1 MSTMMMVRQQID
13 SVVNRGILTPETTY
27 EYTSGGCGC
36 EGGCVEASSGGR
48 GGAGGRPGSS
58 G

>member
-1 MSTMMMVRQQID
+1 MMMVRQQIA
-13 SVVNRGILTPETTY
+13 SVVNRSILTPETPC
-27 EYTSGGCGC
+27 EYTSGGCGRQ
-36 EGGCVEASSGGR
+36 GVCVEASSAGR